1 MLLEDPADPR
11 VDPRLVE
18 ITEGGVHRSEDEQH
32 PNTPAEQTVERFDEG
47 RARDGWIR
55 IVPSE
60 KTKATPEGRP
70 FHAEVLHEE
79 PSALGPESIS
89 EERRADGDGG
99 DLLPRH
105 LASELRLPLLTSATV
120 VDGRGHEDDPFHVLE
135 LRSHGEHG

>member
-1 MLLEDPADPR
+1 MLLEDPAQPR

-55 IVPSE
+55 IVPSG

-79 PSALGPESIS
+79 PSAPVRPRCSMP
-89 EERRADGDGG
+89 
-99 DLLPRH
+99 LPWT
-105 LASELRLPLLTSATV
+105 LFSSQINASRLRLRARLV
-120 VDGRGHEDDPFHVLE
+120 
-135 LRSHGEHG
+135 